1 MKKLLPELKKAFIT
15 ILIII
20 ITVAVTTFIQT
31 LSLSVSLIPMLFVL
45 SVFIISL
52 VTKEFLW
59 GIIASLISVLVVN
72 YAFTEPYYYFN
83 FSLSDNLFS
92 AVVILTVAIT
102 TGIMTVRIKN
112 LEEMKLE
119 SEKERLRANL
129 LRAISHDLRT
139 PLTTIYGSSNAISEN
154 FENLS
159 KEQILK
165 LLNEINEDSESLIRM
180 VENLLSVTKVSEDSV
195 NLRLSATVLE
205 ELIDNVIV
213 KFKKNFPEVDIE
225 ASIPDEFI
233 SIQMDNMLITQV
245 LLNLLENAVLH
256 AKGMTELKLKVI
268 LENNKAT
275 ISVEDN
281 GCGLNESKE
290 NKKVA
295 VPPSDGGRNNLG
307 IGLSL
312 CSAIIKAHGS
322 NLICENRSEGGAVF
336 KFSLNAEVL
345 NFEEQ

>member
-1 MKKLLPELKKAFIT
+1 MKKLLPELEKAFIT

-45 SVFIISL
+45 CVFIISL
-52 VTKEFLW
+52 ITREFVW
-59 GIIASLISVLVVN
+59 GIIASLISTLVVN
-72 YAFTEPYYYFN
+72 YAFTEPYYHFN
-83 FSLSDNLFS
+83 FSISDNLFS

-154 FENLS
+154 FDNLS
-159 KEQILK
+159 KEQILN
-165 LLNEINEDSESLIRM
+165 LLHEINEDSESLIRM
-180 VENLLSVTKVSEDSV
+180 VENLLSVTKISDDNV
-195 NLRLSATVLE
+195 NLRLNMTVLE

-213 KFKKNFPEVDIE
+213 KFKKNFPEREIKVE
-225 ASIPDEFI
+225 IPDELI
-233 SIQMDNMLITQV
+233 SIQMDSLLITQV
-245 LLNLLENAVLH
+245 LLNLLENAVIH
-256 AKGMTELKLKVI
+256 AVGMTDLMLKVT
-268 LENNKAT
+268 LENGKAT

-281 GCGLNESKE
+281 GCGLAESHD
-290 NKKVA
+290 NKKNSTK
-295 VPPSDGGRNNLG
+295 PSDGGRNNLG

-322 NLICENRSEGGAVF
+322 NLIHESRAEGGTIF

>member
-1 MKKLLPELKKAFIT
+1 MKSKLNELKKALFT
-15 ILIII
+15 IIVLAVT
-20 ITVAVTTFIQT
+20 ITVTSFMHT
-31 LSLSVSLIPMLFVL
+31 LALSVSLIPMLFVL

-72 YAFTEPYYYFN
+72 YAFTEPYYHFN

-102 TGIMTVRIKN
+102 TGIMTVRIKR

-119 SEKERLRANL
+119 SEKEILRANL

-159 KEQILK
+159 KDQILK

-195 NLRLSATVLE
+195 NLKLSATVLE

-213 KFKKNFPEVDIE
+213 KFKKNFPEIE
-225 ASIPDEFI
+225 VKVEIPDEFI
-233 SIQMDNMLITQV
+233 SIQMDSMLITQV

-256 AKGMTELKLKVI
+256 AKGMTELKLKVTF
-268 LENNKAT
+268 EGNKANFF
-275 ISVEDN
+275 VEDN

-290 NKKVA
+290 IKSSSNS
-295 VPPSDGGRNNLG
+295 PSDGGRNNLG

-322 NLICENRSEGGAVF
+322 NLIYENRSEGGAVF

-345 NFEEQ
+345 NFEER